1 MKIVTTG
8 SEVRYTL
15 AKHTLTNIHDGYL
28 MGMSLTSNNQLELEL
43 KCLSGER
50 AKLVFPDLLTLVAN
64 DFRQGNIID
73 DINFYSSEES
83 PWDLV
88 LQAYGIQ
95 EAEKQKSLPIYQR
108 ILDPYNWTLLE
119 LASSYGCELLALSK
133 SSIENIVILPI
144 E

>member
-8 SEVRYTL
+8 SEYIYTL

-28 MGMSLTSNNQLELEL
+28 MGISLISDDRLELEL

-73 DINFYSSEES
+73 DINFYSSEEA

-88 LQAYGIQ
+88 LQAYEIQ
-95 EAEKQKSLPIYQR
+95 EAEKQKYLPIYQR
-108 ILDPYNWTLLE
+108 NLETYNWTLLE
-119 LASSYGCELLALSK
+119 LTSSYGCDLLALSK
-133 SSIENIVILPI
+133 SPIKDIVILSI